1 MSKIKVNE
9 IEAATGTTV
18 TIPTGQTFTVTDGIS
33 ATNLSGTI
41 ADARLPTVP
50 VTKGGTGLTSLGSAG
65 QVVQVNSGG
74 NALEFAAASSGKIGA
89 VTNITATAQQS
100 LGGNGRAMSNYQ
112 TLSSPFNSFSI
123 TREANTSKVL
133 MNMVLT
139 TGGNSDAWLTFRIQY
154 SVDNSSWTDLPDIAY
169 DAGSNIPQSH
179 FGHGLHGSS
188 SVSNN
193 STTQA
198 SFTYLHNSS
207 SISQT
212 QIYYRLQWL
221 YGHGSS
227 NYAVYLNRSHDMSD
241 AQRMSAPSNVILMEV
256 KA

>member
-1 MSKIKVNE
+1 MASKIIVDQLESSGSN
-9 IEAATGTTV
+9 I
-18 TIPTGQTFTVTDGIS
+18 TIPTGTGLVVTDGIA

-89 VTNITATAQQS
+89 VTNITATGQQS
-100 LGGNGRAMSNYQ
+100 LSAAGRAMSNY
-112 TLSSPFNSFSI
+112 TVLGSPFNSFSI

-139 TGGNSDAWLTFRIQY
+139 TGGNSDAWVTFRIQY

-169 DAGSNIPQSH
+169 DHGSNVPQSH
-179 FGHGLHGSS
+179 FGNGYHGSNS
-188 SVSNN
+188 ISNN
-193 STTQA
+193 STSQA

-221 YGHGSS
+221 PGHGS
-227 NYAVYLNRSHDMSD
+227 NTYAIYLNRSHDMGD
-241 AQRMSAPSNVILMEV
+241 AQRMSATSNVILMEV